1 MADLTIPTITL
12 APRAPKGHHVTTVTT
27 NVGVTVFVTDEV
39 TVYVTKTVETTFSV
53 FDTSFIHV
61 TTTVT
66 NTSTTTATTTTTKT
80 IQPLTPAVRSIST
93 KEDTSRLIPLPSS
106 TLPTPSCST
115 LPTHAPVAKHIDPFL
130 VLSIALGVFILFL
143 LALMGFLVRRFYK
156 MYRAERVLRKQLQTE
171 GTEMPEMRMKVNE
184 EETHVVGEE

>member
-1 MADLTIPTITL
+1 MADLTMPTITL
-12 APRAPKGHHVTTVTT
+12 APRVPKGHQVTTVTT
-27 NVGVTVFVTDEV
+27 NAGVTVFVTDEV

-66 NTSTTTATTTTTKT
+66 NTSTTTATTTITKT
-80 IQPLTPAVRSIST
+80 IQPLTPPGRPINT
-93 KEDTSRLIPLPSS
+93 QEDTTRLILLPSS
-106 TLPTPSCST
+106 TLPMPSCST
-115 LPTHAPVAKHIDPFL
+115 LPTHTPAAKHIDPFL

-156 MYRAERVLRKQLQTE
+156 IYRAERVLRKQLQTE